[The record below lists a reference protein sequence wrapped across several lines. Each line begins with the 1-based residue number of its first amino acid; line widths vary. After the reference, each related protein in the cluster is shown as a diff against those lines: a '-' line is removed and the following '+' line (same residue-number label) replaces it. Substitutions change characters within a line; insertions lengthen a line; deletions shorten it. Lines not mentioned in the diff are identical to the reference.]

1 MKGKRNEVDFQR
13 DKTYLKALKQQ
24 EDDGELMLYYFDQS
38 GFNTTPCAPYGWQRI
53 GETRQIPCHRSKL
66 MNVLGFLNRKN
77 DLFFHISEQSV
88 TTDTVVKAFDAFIET
103 YAGKYEETKIP
114 CLVVLDNAYIHRSGA
129 FNAKLAIWQQRGVC
143 LHFLPPY
150 SPELNLIEI
159 LWRKVKYEWL
169 PLDAYQSYGHLKKWV
184 LEIMGNV
191 GEKFQ
196 ITFA

>member
-1 MKGKRNEVDFQR
+1 VKGKRNEADFQC
-13 DKTYLKALKQQ
+13 DKEYLKALKQQ
-24 EDDGELMLYYFDQS
+24 EDDGELTLYYFDES
-38 GFNTTPCAPYGWQRI
+38 GFSTTPCVPYGWQRL
-53 GETRQIPCHRSKL
+53 GETRKIPCHRSKR
-66 MNVLGFLNRKN
+66 MNVLGFLSRKN
-77 DLFFHISEQSV
+77 DLFFHTSEQSV
-88 TTDTVVKAFDAFIET
+88 TTETVINAFDAFVEA
-103 YAGKYEETKIP
+103 YVSQYEETKVP
-114 CLVVLDNAYIHRSGA
+114 CFVVLDNASIHRSGS
-129 FNAKLAIWQQRGVC
+129 FKEKLVDWEQRGVY

-184 LEIMGNV
+184 LEILGNV

>member
-13 DKTYLKALKQQ
+13 DKAYLKTLKQQ
-24 EDDGELMLYYFDQS
+24 EDDGELMLYYFDES
-38 GFNTTPCAPYGWQRI
+38 GFSTAPCVPYGWQRI
-53 GETRQIPCHRSKL
+53 GETRQIPCHRSKR
-66 MNVLGFLNRKN
+66 MNVLGFLSRSN
-77 DLFFHISEQSV
+77 DLFFHSSEQSV
-88 TTDTVVKAFDAFIET
+88 TTDTVINAFDAFVEM
-103 YAGKYEETKIP
+103 YAGKYEETKLP
-114 CLVVLDNAYIHRSGA
+114 CWVVLDNASIHRSRL
-129 FNAKLAIWQQRGVC
+129 FKEKLEDWQQRGVC

-184 LEIMGNV
+184 LEILGNV